1 MFDIDDD
8 FEDGLELKQGPI
20 IEENNDYDFLEDTEE
35 EIINSGDRGV
45 IDILLEENGI
55 KDGKIKMINE
65 QEEEI
70 EVDFYDLSKEEQ
82 LEILK
87 SFNTAPETQ
96 EVAPNDFLAYLEK
109 NNLTVD
115 QYLELYKEQIV
126 KELEGK
132 KEPNYEIDNYDD
144 HELFLLDLKSKYD
157 LTDEELVA
165 ELERELKN
173 EALFNKKVAAL
184 RTEYKALEDQY
195 NEAQQLEKQQ
205 KFQQEYDLFADTLVD
220 IAVKTPELHGIELE
234 DTEKNQVLSF
244 LLDLDDK
251 GVSGFYKELSNPAK
265 LYEAAWFL
273 RYGKEAFE
281 AVKNAYEAEIN
292 RIKKDKGQVVVTRP
306 KKNNTSS
313 IYDLY

>member
-8 FEDGLELKQGPI
+8 FEDGLELEKDPI
-20 IEENNDYDFLEDTEE
+20 IEENDDYDFLEATEE
-35 EIINSGDRGV
+35 EIINAGDRGV

-55 KDGKIKMINE
+55 KNGKIKMLD
-65 QEEEI
+65 EEEKEM

-87 SFNTAPETQ
+87 SFNTAPEVK
-96 EVAPNDFLAYLEK
+96 EVEPNDFLTYLEK

-115 QYLELYKEQIV
+115 QYLELYKQQIV
-126 KELEGK
+126 KELEAQ
-132 KEPNYEIDNYDD
+132 KEPVYEIDNYDD

-165 ELERELKN
+165 ELEKELQN
-173 EALFNKKVAAL
+173 EALFNKKVTAL

-195 NEAQQLEKQQ
+195 NEAQQLDKQQ
-205 KFQQEYDLFADTLVD
+205 KFQQEYDQFADTLVD

-234 DTEKNQVLSF
+234 DAEKNQVLAF

-251 GVSGFYKELSNPAK
+251 GVSGFYKELSNPTK

-292 RIKKDKGQVVVTRP
+292 KIKKDKGQVVITRP
-306 KKNNTSS
+306 KKSNTNS
-313 IYDLY
+313 IYDLD